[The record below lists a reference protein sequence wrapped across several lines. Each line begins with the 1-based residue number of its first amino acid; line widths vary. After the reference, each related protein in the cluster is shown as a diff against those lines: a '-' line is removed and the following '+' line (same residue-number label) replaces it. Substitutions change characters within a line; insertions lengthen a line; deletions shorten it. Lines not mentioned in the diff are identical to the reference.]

1 MGYSSISI
9 GDSKT
14 TPPTKEFK
22 MTHLDMIQARSAS
35 VAKALEALEG
45 TAADGASPHLADAIR
60 ALKRAENSLRVAAE
74 YETRPHAALR
84 STRTGCYVHGCPCHY
99 A

>member
-1 MGYSSISI
+1 
-9 GDSKT
+9 
-14 TPPTKEFK
+14 

-45 TAADGASPHLADAIR
+45 TAADGAFPPWAE
-60 ALKRAENSLRVAAE
+60 ALRSLRRAENSLRVAAE

-84 STRTGCYVHGCPCHY
+84 STYTGCRVQGCPCHY

>member
-22 MTHLDMIQARSAS
+22 MTHLDVIQARSAS
-35 VAKALEALEG
+35 VAKALEELEG
-45 TAADGASPHLADAIR
+45 TAADGAFPHLADAIS
-60 ALKRAENSLRVAAE
+60 ALRRAENSLAVAAE

-84 STRTGCYVHGCPCHY
+84 SIYTGCHVQGCPCHY